1 MVRRDEDAA
10 GIWCRRA
17 LAWCFACV
25 CALAWLPLAGAASLA
40 EKARESGCVGKP
52 AAISGDLYKC
62 TTASG
67 SEAFFN
73 VPNNSGGG
81 ASVAPRRSESK
92 PTVSVPTT
100 APTGFPRVDP
110 ETQKG
115 RDDLRRKVLSDELSA
130 EEKALADA
138 RIAYDGGAPQPL
150 AEEKADAE
158 KYRQRIARLREAV
171 ALHQRNVEALK
182 KELGT
187 TR

>member
-1 MVRRDEDAA
+1 L
-10 GIWCRRA
+10 RA
-17 LAWCFACV
+17 LAWCFACA
-25 CALAWLPLAGAASLA
+25 CATAWLPLAGAASLGD
-40 EKARESGCVGKP
+40 KARESGCVGKP

-73 VPNNSGGG
+73 VPNNSGG
-81 ASVAPRRSESK
+81 ATVAPRRTESK
-92 PTVSVPTT
+92 PPAS
-100 APTGFPRVDP
+100 APATPSTTGFPRVDP

-138 RIAYDGGAPQPL
+138 RIAYDGGAPAPL
-150 AEEKADAE
+150 PEEKADAE